1 MQTQTFAHILPTH
14 LRIVAS
20 NELTPEQLFGFILM
34 QYSHTLHLILTTCN
48 FRCFP
53 LVGVLNILIFSRGEF
68 CNGFYMQFLKKT
80 GQENISYN

>member
-53 LVGVLNILIFSRGEF
+53 LVGVLSILIFSRGEF
-68 CNGFYMQFLKKT
+68 CNGFYMQFL
-80 GQENISYN
+80 ENSARKHIL